1 MPLASELGKGRRNAI
16 MELRS
21 GKIILQDSMTKY
33 GTYMKTENP
42 VMIKDDVPRHFLYKN
57 NLLTMKVG

>member
-1 MPLASELGKGRRNAI
+1 

-42 VMIKDDVPRHFLYKN
+42 VVIKDDVPRHFLYKN
-57 NLLTMKVG
+57 NLLTLKVE